1 MPTLKANGIDIYYE
15 VHGEG
20 RPLVLILGLGSD
32 VSENAGTIEGL
43 ARSCRVIA
51 FDNRGAGRSA
61 KPDMPYSIEVMAGDA
76 AGLMEALDIPRAAVL
91 GISLGGRIAMELALQ
106 HPDRVERLILVSTSA
121 RVIRK
126 RGRARLW
133 PILSDLPLFRSKHPQ
148 PRYAFVRQFEASTGY
163 DATGRLGGLGMPV
176 LILHGERDRVAPLA
190 LAEEIREA
198 IPGAR
203 MTAFKGGH
211 LFFLVRDPR
220 RFLES
225 VRDFVG

>member
-1 MPTLKANGIDIYYE
+1 VSSLSANGIDLYCEIR
-15 VHGEG
+15 GEG
-20 RPLVLILGLGSD
+20 PPLLVILGLGSD
-32 VSENAGTIEGL
+32 VSEFAATIDAL
-43 ARSCRVIA
+43 ARSFRVIA

-61 KPDMPYSIEVMAGDA
+61 KPDEPYSIEMMAGDA
-76 AGLMEALDIPRAAVL
+76 HGILDTLSIPRAGVL
-91 GISLGGRIAMELALQ
+91 GISLGGRIAMELALR

-126 RGRARLW
+126 PGRARLW
-133 PILSDLPLFRSKHPQ
+133 PILSGLPLFRSRHPQ

-176 LILHGERDRVAPLA
+176 LILHGARDRVAPLA
-190 LAEEIREA
+190 LAEEMRDA

-203 MTAFKGGH
+203 MTVFKGGH
-211 LFFLVRDPR
+211 LFFLVREPR

-225 VRDFVG
+225 VRDFAG

>member
-1 MPTLKANGIDIYYE
+1 MPTADANGIRIHYE

-20 RPLVLILGLGSD
+20 RPLLLILGLGSD
-32 VSENAGTIEGL
+32 LSEYTALIDL
-43 ARSCRVIA
+43 FAARSQVIV
-51 FDNRGAGRSA
+51 FDNRGAGRTD
-61 KPDMPYSIEVMAGDA
+61 KPDAPYSIELMAADTLGVLDT
-76 AGLMEALDIPRAAVL
+76 AGVTRADVL